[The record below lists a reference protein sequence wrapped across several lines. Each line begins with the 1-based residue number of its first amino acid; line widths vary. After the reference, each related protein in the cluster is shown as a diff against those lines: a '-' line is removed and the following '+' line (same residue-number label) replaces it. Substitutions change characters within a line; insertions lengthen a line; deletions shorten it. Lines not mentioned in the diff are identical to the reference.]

1 MTVSLLLKVCD
12 YPMMIRLIYASRAIN
27 LGPVDVKDILSSSRR
42 NNHQLAVT
50 GALSLSNG
58 IFLQCLEG
66 ERSAVNA
73 VYHHILK
80 DKRHNKPEILSLE
93 EITQRQFTGWNMGLI
108 AATAENSA
116 LFLKYSSTSEFDPFT
131 MSAPALK
138 EFFAE
143 VLSSARWLS

>member
-1 MTVSLLLKVCD
+1 
-12 YPMMIRLIYASRAIN
+12 MMIRLIYASRAVN
-27 LGPVDVKDILSSSRR
+27 LGPADVKDILASSRK
-42 NNHQLAVT
+42 NNQQTAVT

-73 VYHHILK
+73 LYHHILK
-80 DKRHNKPEILSLE
+80 DKRHNKPEVLALE

-108 AATAENSA
+108 AATNENTA
-116 LFLKYSSTSEFDPFT
+116 LFLKYSSTAEFDPFR

-143 VLSSARWLS
+143 VMSGARWLS

>member
-1 MTVSLLLKVCD
+1 L
-12 YPMMIRLIYASRAIN
+12 A
-27 LGPVDVKDILSSSRR
+27 SSRK
-42 NNHQLAVT
+42 NNQQLAVT

-73 VYHHILK
+73 LYHHILK
-80 DKRHNKPEILSLE
+80 DKRHNKPEVLVLE

-108 AATAENSA
+108 AATTENTA
-116 LFLKYSSTSEFDPFT
+116 LFLKYSSTAEFDPFR
-131 MSAPALK
+131 MSAAALK

-143 VLSSARWLS
+143 VISSARWLS

>member
-1 MTVSLLLKVCD
+1 
-12 YPMMIRLIYASRAIN
+12 MMIRLIYASRAVN
-27 LGPVDVKDILSSSRR
+27 LGPADVKDILASSRK
-42 NNHQLAVT
+42 NNQQLAIT

-73 VYHHILK
+73 LYHHILK
-80 DKRHNKPEILSLE
+80 DKRHSKPEILVLE
-93 EITQRQFTGWNMGLI
+93 EITQRQFTSWNMGLI

-116 LFLKYSSTSEFDPFT
+116 IFLKYSATAEFDPFLLP
-131 MSAPALK
+131 APALK

-143 VLSSARWLS
+143 VISHARLLS

>member
-1 MTVSLLLKVCD
+1 
-12 YPMMIRLIYASRAIN
+12 MMIRLIYASRAVN
-27 LGPVDVKDILSSSRR
+27 LGPADVKDILASSRR
-42 NNHQLAVT
+42 NNQRLAVT

-73 VYHHILK
+73 VYHHILR
-80 DKRHNKPEILSLE
+80 DKRHTKPEVLSLE
-93 EITQRQFTGWNMGLI
+93 EITQRQFTSWNMGLI
-108 AATAENSA
+108 ASTTENTA
-116 LFLKYSSTSEFDPFT
+116 LFLKYSPIAEFDPYG

-143 VLSSARWLS
+143 VMSSARWLS

>member
-1 MTVSLLLKVCD
+1 
-12 YPMMIRLIYASRAIN
+12 MMIRLIYASRAIN
-27 LGPVDVKDILSSSRR
+27 LGPADVKDILSSSRR
-42 NNHQLAVT
+42 NNHKLAIT

-73 VYHHILK
+73 LYHHILQ

-93 EITQRQFTGWNMGLI
+93 EITQRQFTTWNMGLI
-108 AATAENSA
+108 AATTENTE
-116 LFLKYSSTSEFDPFT
+116 LFLKYSSAAEFDPFT

-138 EFFAE
+138 EFFTE
-143 VLSSARWLS
+143 VMSNARWLS